1 MADNRTMIN
10 AGELKPILTALLMP
24 PAGLLICAALG
35 IVLAWPGRWRERWRR
50 PGLGLA
56 LFSAV
61 GLWLLSCHAVA
72 VMLAGTILPQFRAI
86 EPERL
91 ATLRAQGVQA
101 VVVLGGGVLPLAP
114 EYGQAQPAS
123 STSARLRYGLKVARE
138 SGLALGFA
146 GGVGWAA
153 AGDDAHP
160 SEASTAVRMASETM
174 QVIRWLDAQ
183 SRDTAENAQRM
194 RLLLKP
200 EGIEK
205 IALVTHAW
213 HMPRSVSQF
222 ERVGFEVLPAPMGF
236 VLPRSRPLLEWL
248 PSTQGLQASQW
259 VLREWLA
266 LRLNR

>member
-123 STSARLRYGLKVARE
+123 STSARLRYGLKIARE

-174 QVIRWLDAQ
+174 QVIRWLDA
-183 SRDTAENAQRM
+183 
-194 RLLLKP
+194 
-200 EGIEK
+200 
-205 IALVTHAW
+205 
-213 HMPRSVSQF
+213 
-222 ERVGFEVLPAPMGF
+222 
-236 VLPRSRPLLEWL
+236 
-248 PSTQGLQASQW
+248 
-259 VLREWLA
+259 
-266 LRLNR
+266 